1 MKINIAILITWIFIA
16 LSCNQNSKIDDGHG
30 AHAEDQPD
38 GVVMLNK
45 KQIEALNLKLG
56 SFHWRNLTTVVK
68 VNGQLEVAPSSS
80 ADITAIIGGNVK
92 EIKVFHGDKVKQG
105 QVLAVLE
112 HPDYIV
118 LQEDFAAVASR
129 LEYLENDY
137 ERQKELFENNI
148 GAGKDYQRVKSDFNI
163 EKARFAGLKSRLE
176 LLKISPDKV
185 LGGDITKSIRIVSPI
200 KGYVNEVNIKLGTY
214 LDANN
219 KLFSITDNSA
229 LHADFMVYEKD
240 VHLIKEGQ
248 LVHFTVSNRSGD
260 ELTAKVFAVGK
271 EFEPNTRAVHIHA
284 DLSENP
290 GNLIPGMYI
299 SGHFHADENYSRTL
313 PEDAVV
319 GDGTKSYI
327 FIQDEESADHDDHAE
342 AEDQHDEVESHVG
355 HDHEAESLAEQS
367 IDAESHEGHDHENEE
382 PEHDEMAFRMVEVI
396 TGSSDEGYVEV
407 KLLDSLDEHSKI
419 VQNAAY
425 YLLADMKKGETEHK
439 H

>member
-1 MKINIAILITWIFIA
+1 MKINIAILITWILMTF
-16 LSCNQNSKIDDGHG
+16 SCNQSSKNNNDQVSHQ
-30 AHAEDQPD
+30 EDERE
-38 GVVMLNK
+38 GVVILNK
-45 KQIEALNLKLG
+45 KQIDALSLKLG

-68 VNGQLEVAPSSS
+68 INGQLGVAPSSS

-92 EIKVFHGDKVKQG
+92 EIKVFHGEKVKRG

-118 LQEDFAAVASR
+118 LQEDFVAVANR
-129 LEYLENDY
+129 LEYLEKDY

-148 GAGKDYQRVKSDFNI
+148 GAGKDYQRVKADFNI
-163 EKARFAGLKSRLE
+163 EKARYAGLKSRLE
-176 LLKISPDKV
+176 LLNISPEKV
-185 LGGDITKSIRIVSPI
+185 LTGTITKSININSPI
-200 KGYVNEVNIKLGTY
+200 NGYVNEVDINLGTY

-240 VHLIKEGQ
+240 VHLIQEGQ
-248 LVHFTVSNRSGD
+248 LVHFTVSNRPGD

-271 EFEPNTRAVHIHA
+271 EFESNTRAVHIHA
-284 DLSENP
+284 NLTKNP

-299 SGHFHADENYSRTL
+299 SGHFHADTNYSQTL
-313 PEDAVV
+313 PDDAVV
-319 GDGTKSYI
+319 GDGTKSFI
-327 FIQDEESADHDDHAE
+327 FIQDEEDVDHKEHAE
-342 AEDQHDEVESHVG
+342 TEEVHQSDE
-355 HDHEAESLAEQS
+355 AT
-367 IDAESHEGHDHENEE
+367 SHEGHDHEEE
-382 PEHDEMAFRMVEVI
+382 ATEIEHDEMAFRMVEVI
-396 TGSSDEGYVEV
+396 TGVSDEGYVEI